1 MHDVR
6 AEPSHVQIILH
17 DDEYE
22 TPDQFVVE
30 LLHAVFK
37 KSVTDATE
45 LTEAINTDGH
55 VVCGIYPH
63 EIAQELLAAA
73 RKHIQAAGQPLR
85 ISSLEDGGRCRCCNT
100 PCGEDSRLSLN
111 GVTAL
116 ICDVCMHGIAGELP
130 KLTRDKQFEYAHE
143 ALAWHFAGIRPD
155 GLTAASRRFPGHM
168 RADVQV
174 AADSLF
180 AECTVRFFGVD
191 DPYHHEALS
200 FAGLTRNDRLA
211 PATAPAQYH
220 EVDIGE
226 SAPVRCLDNGV
237 WLCQAERVRFAVL
250 LSSKREYGSSS
261 GTRIEI
267 AVPTGTEGS
276 EFVQRCFAALEDA
289 VRAARSYRGKVL
301 SLEGDAGY
309 RGLAQG
315 VTVHRLPA
323 VQREQ
328 VILPELTLTLL
339 DRNVLRFVES
349 RPELRALGQST
360 RKGILLYG
368 PPGTGK
374 THTIRYLAS
383 NLRDHTTLIITAAE
397 IGHLTAYMNLARLL
411 QPAMVVIEDVD
422 LIARNR
428 NRMGPC
434 EETMLNALLNEM
446 DGLKEDADILFILT
460 TNRPEELESALAGR
474 PGRIDQ
480 AIEVPLP
487 DEVGR
492 GKLVRLYG
500 KGLPLGDA
508 VADEAAQR
516 TAGVSAAF
524 IKELMRRIAQASIA
538 RDGGKTVQ
546 SADISEALDDM
557 LFAGGK
563 LNVKLLGGATEMAE
577 G

>member
-1 MHDVR
+1 MRRAFLWGTDMHDVR

-237 WLCQAERVRFAVL
+237 WLCQAERM
-250 LSSKREYGSSS
+250 
-261 GTRIEI
+261 
-267 AVPTGTEGS
+267 
-276 EFVQRCFAALEDA
+276 
-289 VRAARSYRGKVL
+289 
-301 SLEGDAGY
+301 
-309 RGLAQG
+309 
-315 VTVHRLPA
+315 RLPSCSRRSVNTEAPRGPASKLRCRPAPKAASSCNA
-323 VQREQ
+323 VSPRWRTRC
-328 VILPELTLTLL
+328 VPRAPIAAKS
-339 DRNVLRFVES
+339 S
-349 RPELRALGQST
+349 RWKVMR
-360 RKGILLYG
+360 
-368 PPGTGK
+368 
-374 THTIRYLAS
+374 
-383 NLRDHTTLIITAAE
+383 
-397 IGHLTAYMNLARLL
+397 
-411 QPAMVVIEDVD
+411 V
-422 LIARNR
+422 
-428 NRMGPC
+428 
-434 EETMLNALLNEM
+434 
-446 DGLKEDADILFILT
+446 
-460 TNRPEELESALAGR
+460 
-474 PGRIDQ
+474 
-480 AIEVPLP
+480 
-487 DEVGR
+487 
-492 GKLVRLYG
+492 
-500 KGLPLGDA
+500 
-508 VADEAAQR
+508 
-516 TAGVSAAF
+516 TAGSRKASRSTDCRRCSAN
-524 IKELMRRIAQASIA
+524 R
-538 RDGGKTVQ
+538 
-546 SADISEALDDM
+546 
-557 LFAGGK
+557 
-563 LNVKLLGGATEMAE
+563 
-577 G
+577 